1 MPAGI
6 RDSDHGIGVPDRE
19 TTPRAQHAAV
29 PLLTTHCVSAS
40 AACAASARLCSEKNY
55 RLQDIQLSKIPRY
68 TASRLREFA
77 RHAASLAKFFCR
89 SRGPPA
95 LPSAASARHPSVARH
110 PKLAFTN
117 PAHLRQGYGGH
128 PSRVFASE
136 GWWRIP
142 GSNR

>member
-1 MPAGI
+1 MPAGV

-55 RLQDIQLSKIPRY
+55 RLQDIQLSKSPRY

-95 LPSAASARHPSVARH
+95 LPSAASADKRFDSLARH
-110 PKLAFTN
+110 SSASAELWRGCSSKPFQSGKYKAFKLIQTLS
-117 PAHLRQGYGGH
+117 HL
-128 PSRVFASE
+128 
-136 GWWRIP
+136 
-142 GSNR
+142 

>member
-1 MPAGI
+1 MPAGV

-55 RLQDIQLSKIPRY
+55 RLQDIQLSKSPRY

-95 LPSAASARHPSVARH
+95 LPSAASARHPPQAVYWPAQ
-110 PKLAFTN
+110 PKLTSLGRFK
-117 PAHLRQGYGGH
+117 PAPLSG
-128 PSRVFASE
+128 